1 MSNAPPLLQLKDV
14 SLTYGLRRI
23 LRAVSFEVRAGEVVG
38 LVGPGG
44 CGKTQLIKILAT
56 LLIPFRGEVH
66 HAGVRIRRGAGGRT
80 REARRHIGMQFQN
93 FALFDSLTVADN
105 VAYPLLAHR
114 RKHGHEAR
122 TEALDRAEDLLARVG
137 LEGTGELLPA
147 ALSGGMKRRVAV
159 ARALVA
165 RPRLALFDDPT
176 AGLDP
181 VNSARILELVAR
193 EATGEDRALVV
204 ASHDL
209 DRLLPLVNRVLVLR
223 DGALVF
229 DGTPG
234 EGLAAEN
241 PWVRAF
247 IAQEGT
253 HGAAR

>member
-1 MSNAPPLLQLKDV
+1 VSNVSPLIRLEDI

-23 LRAVSFEVRAGEVVG
+23 LDSVNLRIRAGEVIG

-44 CGKTQLIKILAT
+44 CGKTQLVKVMAT
-56 LLIPFRGEVH
+56 LLIPFRGVVELD
-66 HAGVRIRRGAGGRT
+66 GVRVRRGA
-80 REARRHIGMQFQN
+80 ARRNRELRGRIGMQFQN
-93 FALFDSLTVADN
+93 FALFDSITVRDN

-114 RKHGHEAR
+114 RRTDTETRGQALAR
-122 TEALDRAEDLLARVG
+122 ADELLARIG
-137 LEGTGELLPA
+137 LASAGGLLPA

-193 EATGEDRALVV
+193 EAAAEDRAAVI

-209 DRLLPLVNRVLVLR
+209 DRLLPLVGRVVVLKG
-223 DGALVF
+223 GAVAF
-229 DGTPG
+229 DGSPRAG
-234 EGLAAEN
+234 CDAED

-247 IAQEGT
+247 LGQG
-253 HGAAR
+253 GL